1 MRRWIP
7 MALAALVAGGLVG
20 GGPAEAATRP
30 PTGKETQR
38 ISFSV
43 QEEREVENDRISVVL
58 SVTDEDADAAQLARR
73 INQTM
78 RWALAK
84 AKAFPSVHVRS
95 GAVQTYPVTEKG
107 KIRRW
112 RGRQELVLES
122 EDTTRAAD
130 LAGVLEE
137 RMQLAGLQFSIS
149 PEQRRKAEGA
159 LIDAALAAM
168 RRRADRI
175 RKDLDAAHFV
185 LLEAHVRTGGGAPLP
200 VMRAAA
206 LETAI
211 PPPSFQAG
219 TSRVQ
224 VTVDATIRL
233 E

>member
-7 MALAALVAGGLVG
+7 AALAAAAVMGLVG
-20 GGPAEAATRP
+20 GGAAEAAGRA
-30 PTGKETQR
+30 PTGKETRR

-43 QEEREVENDRISVVL
+43 QVERQVENDRISMVL
-58 SVTDEDADAAQLARR
+58 SVTDEDEDAAKLARR
-73 INQTM
+73 IDQTM

-84 AKAFPSVHVRS
+84 AKPFPGVHVRS

-122 EDTTRAAD
+122 EDTTRAAE
-130 LAGVLEE
+130 LAGILQE
-137 RMQLAGLQFSIS
+137 RMQLSSLQFSIS
-149 PEQRRKAEGA
+149 PQQRHKAEDA

-185 LLEAHVRTGGGAPLP
+185 LLEAQIHTGGGGPIP

-206 LETAI
+206 AEAAL

-219 TSRVQ
+219 TSRVR
-224 VTVDATIRL
+224 VSVDATIRL
-233 E
+233 D